1 MTIKYDIKGES
12 YILKTAIDEIG
23 NFVDSIGVS
32 SDKERELAQV
42 LFKTVEC
49 CNDFYIGFLGRNR
62 HMIDDM
68 LDYREHKLSIADV
81 TVDKFIKLCDNKVN
95 REIFELTF
103 LQKFDSDSVSLID
116 KAISKGKTSLIDIFN
131 NFQKNPNK
139 NILKYVL

>member
-1 MTIKYDIKGES
+1 
-12 YILKTAIDEIG
+12 
-23 NFVDSIGVS
+23 
-32 SDKERELAQV
+32 
-42 LFKTVEC
+42 
-49 CNDFYIGFLGRNR
+49 
-62 HMIDDM
+62 MIDDM